1 MIPSGL
7 SGLQFS
13 AAPGTGLQSI
23 SLSEIVKHPDLALP
37 TVTSNFRQNWQ
48 EMALAGFAT
57 GLTFKF
63 AKRILRKQISN
74 INRQAKAFGIAD
86 VVRL

>member
-1 MIPSGL
+1 MLPSGL
-7 SGLQFS
+7 SGLQYS
-13 AAPGTGLQSI
+13 AAPATGLQSI
-23 SLSEIVKHPDLALP
+23 SLSEIVRHPDTVLP
-37 TVTSNFRQNWQ
+37 AVTSNFRQNWQ

-63 AKRILRKQISN
+63 AKRILRKQIAN